1 MKGFF
6 LFNLIWVPED
16 FSFRDGDSLLDVF
29 VAHAYPA
36 ILLFTALGVLLWLLP
51 GYGSIDVTTYGSIG
65 VTPATQLLSN
75 PQLCFV
81 GTVPSTGRPGWSNK
95 GYPQGRHA
103 RALVKALADR
113 LLGFWP
119 RCPLSVGLS
128 REPCL
133 GSGAPGWALHRT
145 PG

>member
-16 FSFRDGDSLLDVF
+16 FSLRDGDSLLDVF

-51 GYGSIDVTTYGSIG
+51 GYGRIVVTTYGSIDVTTYGSIG

-81 GTVPSTGRPGWSNK
+81 GTVPRTGRPGWSNK
-95 GYPQGRHA
+95 GYPRGRHA

-113 LLGFWP
+113 LLGF
-119 RCPLSVGLS
+119 
-128 REPCL
+128 
-133 GSGAPGWALHRT
+133 
-145 PG
+145 

>member
-16 FSFRDGDSLLDVF
+16 FSLRDGDSLLDVF
-29 VAHAYPA
+29 VAYAYPA

-51 GYGSIDVTTYGSIG
+51 GYGRIVVTTYGSIG
-65 VTPATQLLSN
+65 VAPATQLLSN

-95 GYPQGRHA
+95 GYPGDDTHE
-103 RALVKALADR
+103 L
-113 LLGFWP
+113 
-119 RCPLSVGLS
+119 LS
-128 REPCL
+128 RLWPIAC
-133 GSGAPGWALHRT
+133 
-145 PG
+145 